1 MHSETSGTRLTWMP
15 SWLELTIYELSEI
28 SAGLGVEP
36 LNGHYTFQSGAKMID
51 LDTLLAGLDL
61 E

>member
-1 MHSETSGTRLTWMP
+1 MHSETSGTRLAWMP

-36 LNGHYTFQSGAKMID
+36 LPGGRLPH
-51 LDTLLAGLDL
+51 LV
-61 E
+61 